1 MPCLSI
7 KHERKVEEVM
17 NISLK
22 NEKALGYE
30 ISSIYEVIKFELN
43 EAGVKVENE
52 GAIFVEESA
61 SQRPSL
67 RLNSAFWVVMREL
80 GSHPYLIAFVNEL
93 ARESQNATQLE
104 VINAQGEP
112 ISDAPF

>member
-43 EAGVKVENE
+43 EAGVKVEKE
-52 GAIFVEESA
+52 GEAFVMESTG
-61 SQRPSL
+61 QRPSL
-67 RLNSAFWVVMREL
+67 RLNSPLL
-80 GSHPYLIAFVNEL
+80 GSDERNG
-93 ARESQNATQLE
+93 ESPL
-104 VINAQGEP
+104 
-112 ISDAPF
+112 SHHFRK